1 MPLERP
7 VRGTLLVFE
16 VELRKGSSPG
26 FLPSLSEDWASFKMA
41 ITWKAGENLGK
52 TLMDFFSL

>member
-16 VELRKGSSPG
+16 IELRKGSSPG
-26 FLPSLSEDWASFKMA
+26 FLPSLSEDW
-41 ITWKAGENLGK
+41 GELQNGNNVEGG
-52 TLMDFFSL
+52 